1 MERASLSDV
10 SPKITHLQA
19 AIQPEREWDQIKWLL
34 CIYELTSDFCNGKYN
49 HQPFSVSVKSRHAN
63 EVLALKINL
72 RVRGLPQD
80 P

>member
-1 MERASLSDV
+1 MSLRVILAMV
-10 SPKITHLQA
+10 SATTFFISFGLM
-19 AIQPEREWDQIKWLL
+19 
-34 CIYELTSDFCNGKYN
+34 
-49 HQPFSVSVKSRHAN
+49 SRHAN